1 MSSIRQIL
9 LILFLT
15 VIFSSNTYG
24 YALSNISSQPT
35 PTYSMVRQEASL
47 SGYVTDSLMN
57 PINAA
62 LVRVYFHGTYEENY
76 SNSLGYYHV
85 AHIPLCYC
93 LKNATCSKEGY
104 HTEWVLLSISENTT
118 YDFILTSL
126 NQSCYPVFNGTMGI
140 GGWYISCV
148 NVSFVINGDIDT
160 IFYRVDAG
168 AWHQYVEPFQICADG
183 MHIIY
188 WYYTYH
194 GNTSEILQTTLK
206 IDRTNPELTL
216 LSERISV
223 NKIRIIADATD
234 ETTGINRVEFFV
246 DDVLSYVD
254 YTVPYEGLIVGI
266 GIHHVKAVAFDNA
279 GNSVNSTIITPYS
292 YRTTSQSIRWF
303 VSLPLFVPRFT
314 QHIQLIG
321 SDTNPCFRSV
331 QRLL

>member
-1 MSSIRQIL
+1 MSSKRQIL
-9 LILFLT
+9 LILFVT
-15 VIFSSNTYG
+15 VLFSSNTYG
-24 YALSNISSQPT
+24 YALSDISSQLAPT
-35 PTYSMVRQEASL
+35 SSILRQEASL
-47 SGYVTDSLMN
+47 SGYVTDSFMN

-62 LVRVYFHGTYEENY
+62 LVRVYFHDTYEENY

-85 AHIPLCYC
+85 TNIPLCYC

-118 YDFILTSL
+118 YNFILTSL
-126 NQSCYPVFNGTMGI
+126 NQSCYPVFNGTMGT

-183 MHIIY
+183 MHIFY

-234 ETTGINRVEFFV
+234 ETSGINRVEFFV

-279 GNSVNSTIITPYS
+279 GNSVSSTIITPC
-292 YRTTSQSIRWF
+292 SQQSHSQYLRSFLSRLFF
-303 VSLPLFVPRFT
+303 VQRFT
-314 QHIQLIG
+314 QHTQFIG
-321 SDTNPCFRSV
+321 GDTLPLFR
-331 QRLL
+331 